1 MSLES
6 ENPSFLAISEISIF
20 CFFFVFLSKP
30 NTVMR
35 VSDLHFEGE
44 GGVGE
49 MGMGMGMGGNR
60 ISETEI
66 AMLS

>member
-1 MSLES
+1 
-6 ENPSFLAISEISIF
+6 
-20 CFFFVFLSKP
+20 
-30 NTVMR
+30 MR

-49 MGMGMGMGGNR
+49 MEMEMGMGGNR